1 MKSDTVALTRTPT
14 VKLPANSTTCDEVT
28 DICHQICLA
37 HGSSEDIRFHVS
49 DDNRLYCVQ
58 GTTNSQPQRKKACIL
73 PHTPCLLSLDG
84 YLTSARRKLL
94 DRKRIELAIKL
105 ACSILQYNET
115 PWFARGWRK
124 EHIYFFEDP
133 MTGAAIDVDH
143 PLISNPFSSTPG
155 STIPSPP
162 TPTEPHDTLLDLA
175 VLLMELYHRTTFEDW
190 TRQNYPFVTPQQLE
204 DTDWKR
210 VYATKWY
217 RAAMPRDADFRGVV
231 SVCLAPHPL
240 EQFESSWEDENFRCA
255 FYEHVVAP
263 LLIF

>member
-1 MKSDTVALTRTPT
+1 MT
-14 VKLPANSTTCDEVT
+14 LPANSTACDEVT

-37 HGSSEDIRFHVS
+37 HGSSADIRFHVS
-49 DDNRLYCVQ
+49 DDSRLYCVQ
-58 GTTNSQPQRKKACIL
+58 GAASQAQAQRQKVRIL
-73 PHTPCLLSLDG
+73 PRTPCLLSLDS
-84 YLTSARRKLL
+84 YLTSNRRKLL

-115 PWFARGWRK
+115 PWFAQGWRK

-143 PLISNPFSSTPG
+143 PLISNPFPSTPV
-155 STIPSPP
+155 P
-162 TPTEPHDTLLDLA
+162 TPAPGTTAPPPPSTSIEPHDTLLDLA
-175 VLLMELYHRTTFEDW
+175 VLLMELYHRTTLEEW
-190 TRQNYPFVTPQQLE
+190 TRLNHPDVSPQKLE
-204 DTDWKR
+204 DPDWKR

-231 SVCLAPHPL
+231 HVCLAPHPL
-240 EQFESSWEDENFRCA
+240 DQFESSWEDENFRCA

-263 LLIF
+263 LLIFK

>member
-1 MKSDTVALTRTPT
+1 VQLRTPT
-14 VKLPANSTTCDEVT
+14 VKLPANSTPCDEVT
-28 DICHQICLA
+28 DICHQVCVA
-37 HGSSEDIRFHVS
+37 HRNSKDIRFHVS
-49 DDNRLYCVQ
+49 EDNHLYCVQ
-58 GTTNSQPQRKKACIL
+58 GTSPQAQPQFKKLQIL
-73 PHTPCLLSLDG
+73 PQTPCLLSLDS
-84 YLTSARRKLL
+84 YLTSTRRKLL

-143 PLISNPFSSTPG
+143 PLISEPFSRNPVSNL
-155 STIPSPP
+155 PP
-162 TPTEPHDTLLDLA
+162 PMPPEPQDTLLDFA
-175 VLLMELYHRTTFEDW
+175 VLLMELYHRTTFEEW
-190 TRQNYPFVTPQQLE
+190 TRQHFPHVSLQQLE
-204 DTDWKR
+204 DVDWKR
-210 VYATKWY
+210 VYANKWY

-240 EQFESSWEDENFRCA
+240 EQYESSWEDENFRCA